1 MVVKWILAAL
11 HLLAFGFALAAILA
25 RGRALRRLRTD
36 DPRSFR
42 DVFVVD
48 NIWGV
53 SAGILLITGAFRAFG
68 GFEKG
73 SFYYLHQPLFHLKM
87 TAFVAILALEVVPMF
102 ALIKWRIAFKK
113 QQTFDTS
120 LSRRFA
126 RISHMEAAL
135 MVIIV
140 VAATGMARGILIS

>member
-1 MVVKWILAAL
+1 MLIKWVLAAL
-11 HLLAFGFALAAILA
+11 HLLAFGFALAAVLA

-53 SAGILLITGAFRAFG
+53 SAGILLVTGAFRAFG
-68 GFEKG
+68 GLEKG
-73 SFYYLHQPLFHLKM
+73 SFYYLHQPLFHLKI

-113 QQTFDTS
+113 NQPIDTS
-120 LSRRFA
+120 RSRRFA

-135 MVIIV
+135 MVVIV
-140 VAATGMARGILIS
+140 IAATGMARGILLS

>member
-1 MVVKWILAAL
+1 MLIKWVLAAL
-11 HLLAFGFALAAILA
+11 HLLAFGFAIAAVLA

-68 GFEKG
+68 GLEKG
-73 SFYYLHQPLFHLKM
+73 SYYYLHQPLFHLKM
-87 TAFVAILALEVVPMF
+87 AAFVAMLALEVVPMF

-113 QQTFDTS
+113 NQPIDTS

-126 RISHMEAAL
+126 RISHMEALL

-140 VAATGMARGILIS
+140 IAATGMARGILLS

>member
-1 MVVKWILAAL
+1 MLIKWVLAAL
-11 HLLAFGFALAAILA
+11 HLLAFGFAIAAVLA

-68 GFEKG
+68 GLEKG
-73 SFYYLHQPLFHLKM
+73 SYY
-87 TAFVAILALEVVPMF
+87 
-102 ALIKWRIAFKK
+102 
-113 QQTFDTS
+113 
-120 LSRRFA
+120 
-126 RISHMEAAL
+126 
-135 MVIIV
+135 
-140 VAATGMARGILIS
+140 